1 MLGGQGS
8 VSVRVNG
15 QPGSVVNVSGPPTL
29 YPLVNGAGDMRMTVE
44 LAMSPGVQAYDFT
57 FG

>member
-1 MLGGQGS
+1 M
-8 VSVRVNG
+8 
-15 QPGSVVNVSGPPTL
+15 NVAGPPTL
-29 YPLVNGAGDMRMTVE
+29 YPLVNGTGDVRMTVE